1 MTQFP
6 TPVDP
11 QASTNRMSDEELRRL
26 AAEQAEELGLRNQA
40 AIEMARQD
48 AANRLSGTTN
58 YGQAVEQPVADYL
71 ARNTTQRDVQIA
83 QGQAQRPGERPGDY
97 LDRMNLDPNAG
108 LNQAYMEER
117 TARQTQHYAERERA
131 IREVLSR
138 GVQNVGDPT
147 ARRLASEFVMAYPA
161 EYNRIRAEM
170 RGEPAAR
177 ETIPF
182 DQELLDRIT
191 QDSMYGREE
200 RMADA
205 DRRSQQQALNRFN
218 SLDQSQKS
226 MYLRAAGGD
235 TNKAAE
241 LYMQQLRKERG
252 IDPESRRARQNDIA
266 RSRAISAIS
275 GRHGGDPTM
284 VRRAIENWNSR
295 NPSNPL
301 TPEDFGM
308 PAAGQNVTA
317 RPGEV
322 VEVDDVRNVNPRNV
336 SPGAIMVDATGA
348 WRAARRPDGSM
359 YQQPVL
365 EDRNSGFHFPDP
377 DKYGTQDA
385 FDNAMTRQDR
395 VDMRQAILNS
405 GNSVLANEQRRL
417 EAARQAAA
425 SSIPEIR
432 DAGIKEVNELERD
445 LHWRYVTE
453 AASLAGPAPI
463 GGRQEIELGPA
474 PGQSRPR
481 SERPITIKDVND
493 RVSEIM
499 SGRDFA
505 NFELYDRFQTMTPED
520 REQEAYRILQE
531 ERQPYALADAY
542 EIQQLGAAP
551 AVAPAAAP
559 AVARG
564 LNANQIAEAAIT
576 KSDEIAASLWPEAV
590 AIVRGEGTVS
600 QKVAKIDMWAESM
613 TEKLQA
619 ENIWSADIAAW
630 VESLALMA
638 KRGAGW
644 KPANEATPAPRDPM
658 IERTSPPSAS
668 PDAISAST
676 GTGNYRRQGYA
687 PSQPTRFQ

>member
-11 QASTNRMSDEELRRL
+11 QTSTNRMSDEELRRL

-138 GVQNVGDPT
+138 GVQNVSNPT
-147 ARRLASEFVMAYPA
+147 ARRLASEFVITYPV
-161 EYNRIRAEM
+161 EYSRIIAEM

-205 DRRSQQQALNRFN
+205 DRRSQQQVLNRFN

-252 IDPESRRARQNDIA
+252 IDPESRRSRQNDIA

-493 RVSEIM
+493 RLSEIM
-499 SGRDFA
+499 TDFA
-505 NFELYDRFQTMTPED
+505 NFEQYDRFEKMTPEQ
-520 REQEAYRILQE
+520 RKEEVFRILEE
-531 ERQPYALADAY
+531 ERQPYRGRYDGLYRPVAIIDENGVLTNGPMAGTYVGRQGESVRNLPLDQSQPSGVSVRNLPRDRSVEAGPQGYRVSLLGLPAETPRLADSASWNTLMNESY
-542 EIQQLGAAP
+542 GPFIDREVDKIQSLDPSMREAAFAELESALQDFGIAEGSAP
-551 AVAPAAAP
+551 ASVIQIINQALTL
-559 AVARG
+559 ARR
-564 LNANQIAEAAIT
+564 
-576 KSDEIAASLWPEAV
+576 EIGV
-590 AIVRGEGTVS
+590 
-600 QKVAKIDMWAESM
+600 
-613 TEKLQA
+613 
-619 ENIWSADIAAW
+619 
-630 VESLALMA
+630 
-638 KRGAGW
+638 
-644 KPANEATPAPRDPM
+644 
-658 IERTSPPSAS
+658 TSK
-668 PDAISAST
+668 
-676 GTGNYRRQGYA
+676 
-687 PSQPTRFQ
+687 